1 MTIGGGLP
9 TGSGPPAGTEAT
21 SSRSERIARW
31 FEVPLLVAAL
41 LAIPVIV
48 VQESNLGSP
57 WEAVAA
63 VLDWLIWGAFAL
75 QLVVMLAI
83 VPDRRRWL
91 ADHPLEVLI
100 VLLTP
105 PFLPATLKVARVLPV
120 VRAIWLLVLAH
131 RAHRLF
137 SLQGL
142 RYVALLAFAI
152 VVGGGTLFAAV
163 EPEQNL
169 STWDGLWWALETV
182 TTVAYGDIV
191 PQTTA
196 GRMVAAVVMTTG
208 VGFVALLTGS
218 FAQRFLRGGNEREA
232 TGHTPTEAEMIR
244 RIDELSAQIADLH
257 RALRDER
264 R

>member
-1 MTIGGGLP
+1 MTTGGEPGGP
-9 TGSGPPAGTEAT
+9 TTGAT
-21 SSRSERIARW
+21 SRSDRIARW

-48 VQESNLGSP
+48 VQESNFGPP
-57 WEAVAA
+57 WDGVAA
-63 VLDWLIWGAFAL
+63 VLDWVIWGAFAL

-120 VRAIWLLVLAH
+120 VRAVWVLVLAH
-131 RAHRLF
+131 RARGLF
-137 SLQGL
+137 SLQGI
-142 RYVALLAFAI
+142 RYVALLSFAV

-169 STWDGLWWALETV
+169 SIWDGLWWATETV
-182 TTVAYGDIV
+182 TTVAYGDIY
-191 PQTTA
+191 PQTAA
-196 GRMVAAVVMTTG
+196 GRIVATVVMTTG

-218 FAQRFLRGGNEREA
+218 FAQRFLRGGNQAPGR
-232 TGHTPTEAEMIR
+232 TPTEAEMIR
-244 RIDELSAQIADLH
+244 KIDEMAAQIADLH
-257 RALRDER
+257 RALREER

>member
-1 MTIGGGLP
+1 MAIGGGHP
-9 TGSGPPAGTEAT
+9 TGSGSTAGTEAT
-21 SSRSERIARW
+21 SRSERIARW

-48 VQESNLGSP
+48 VQESNPGGP
-57 WEAVAA
+57 WEVLAA
-63 VLDWLIWGAFAL
+63 VLDWVIWGAFVL

-120 VRAIWLLVLAH
+120 VRAVWLLVLAH
-131 RAHRLF
+131 RALGLF
-137 SLQGL
+137 SLQGM
-142 RYVALLAFAI
+142 RYVALLAFVI

-169 STWDGLWWALETV
+169 SIWDGLWWATETV
-182 TTVAYGDIV
+182 TTVAYGDIY
-191 PQTTA
+191 PETTA
-196 GRMVAAVVMTTG
+196 GRIVATVVMTTG

-218 FAQRFLRGGNEREA
+218 FAQRFLRGGNQHE
-232 TGHTPTEAEMIR
+232 TPGQTSTEAEMMR
-244 RIDELSAQIADLH
+244 RIDEMAAQIADLH
-257 RALRDER
+257 RALREER

>member
-1 MTIGGGLP
+1 MTIGGGL
-9 TGSGPPAGTEAT
+9 PAGTEAT

-41 LAIPVIV
+41 LA
-48 VQESNLGSP
+48 S
-57 WEAVAA
+57 
-63 VLDWLIWGAFAL
+63 
-75 QLVVMLAI
+75 

-120 VRAIWLLVLAH
+120 VRAVWLLVLAH

-169 STWDGLWWALETV
+169 STWDGLW
-182 TTVAYGDIV
+182 
-191 PQTTA
+191 
-196 GRMVAAVVMTTG
+196 
-208 VGFVALLTGS
+208 
-218 FAQRFLRGGNEREA
+218 
-232 TGHTPTEAEMIR
+232 R
-244 RIDELSAQIADLH
+244 R
-257 RALRDER
+257 
-264 R
+264 

>member
-1 MTIGGGLP
+1 MTSGRGLP
-9 TGSGPPAGTEAT
+9 TGSEPTTGAT
-21 SSRSERIARW
+21 SRSERIAGW
-31 FEVPLLVAAL
+31 FDVPLLVAAL

-48 VQESNLGSP
+48 VQESNFGPP
-57 WEAVAA
+57 WEGVAV
-63 VLDWLIWGAFAL
+63 VLDWVIWGAFAL

-91 ADHPLEVLI
+91 TNHPLEVLI

-120 VRAIWLLVLAH
+120 VRAVWVLVLAH
-131 RAHRLF
+131 RVRGLF

-142 RYVALLAFAI
+142 RYVALLAFAV

-163 EPEQNL
+163 EPAQNL
-169 STWDGLWWALETV
+169 STWDGLWWATETV
-182 TTVAYGDIV
+182 TTVAYGDIY

-196 GRMVAAVVMTTG
+196 GRIVATVVMTTG
-208 VGFVALLTGS
+208 LGFVALLTGS
-218 FAQRFLRGGNEREA
+218 FAQRFLRGGNEA
-232 TGHTPTEAEMIR
+232 PGHTATEAELMQ
-244 RIDELSAQIADLH
+244 RIDEMAAQIAELH
-257 RALRDER
+257 KALLEER

>member
-1 MTIGGGLP
+1 MTIGRGLP
-9 TGSGPPAGTEAT
+9 TGSEQAP
-21 SSRSERIARW
+21 SRSERIARW

-48 VQESNLGSP
+48 VQESNFGPP
-57 WEAVAA
+57 WKGVAA
-63 VLDWLIWGAFAL
+63 VLDWVIWGAFAL
-75 QLVVMLAI
+75 QLVVMLAT

-105 PFLPATLKVARVLPV
+105 PFLPATFKVARVLPV
-120 VRAIWLLVLAH
+120 VRAVWVLVLAH
-131 RAHRLF
+131 RARGLF
-137 SLQGL
+137 SLQGI
-142 RYVALLAFAI
+142 RYVALLSFTV

-169 STWDGLWWALETV
+169 SIWDGLWWATETV
-182 TTVAYGDIV
+182 TTVAYGDIY
-191 PQTTA
+191 PQTAA
-196 GRMVAAVVMTTG
+196 GRIVATVVMTTG

-218 FAQRFLRGGNEREA
+218 FAQRFLRGGIQAPGR
-232 TGHTPTEAEMIR
+232 TPAEAEMMR
-244 RIDELSAQIADLH
+244 KIDEMAAQIADLH
-257 RALRDER
+257 RALREER

>member
-9 TGSGPPAGTEAT
+9 TGSGPTAGTEAT
-21 SSRSERIARW
+21 LRSERIARW

-48 VQESNLGSP
+48 VQESNLGPP
-57 WEAVAA
+57 WDALAA
-63 VLDWLIWGAFAL
+63 VLDWVIWGAFVL

-105 PFLPATLKVARVLPV
+105 PFLPTTLKVARALPV
-120 VRAIWLLVLAH
+120 VRAFWLLVLAH
-131 RAHRLF
+131 RARRLF

-142 RYVALLAFAI
+142 RYVALLVFVI

-163 EPEQNL
+163 EPAQNL
-169 STWDGLWWALETV
+169 SIWDGLWWATETV

-196 GRMVAAVVMTTG
+196 GRIVATVVMTTG
-208 VGFVALLTGS
+208 VGFAALLTGS
-218 FAQRFLRGGNEREA
+218 FAQRFLRGGNQHEDS
-232 TGHTPTEAEMIR
+232 GQISTEAEMMR
-244 RIDELSAQIADLH
+244 RIDEMAAQIADLR
-257 RALRDER
+257 RALREGR

>member
-1 MTIGGGLP
+1 MTIGRGLP
-9 TGSGPPAGTEAT
+9 TGSEQAP
-21 SSRSERIARW
+21 SRSERIARW

-48 VQESNLGSP
+48 VQESNFGPP
-57 WEAVAA
+57 WKSVAA
-63 VLDWLIWGAFAL
+63 VLDWVIWGAFAL
-75 QLVVMLAI
+75 QLVVMLAT

-105 PFLPATLKVARVLPV
+105 PFLPATFKVARVLPV
-120 VRAIWLLVLAH
+120 VRAVWVLVLAH
-131 RAHRLF
+131 RARGLF
-137 SLQGL
+137 SLQGI
-142 RYVALLAFAI
+142 RYVALLSFTV

-169 STWDGLWWALETV
+169 SIWDGLWWATETV
-182 TTVAYGDIV
+182 TTVAYGDIY
-191 PQTTA
+191 PQTAA
-196 GRMVAAVVMTTG
+196 GRIVATVVMTTG

-218 FAQRFLRGGNEREA
+218 FAQRFLRGGIQAPGR
-232 TGHTPTEAEMIR
+232 TPAEAEMMR
-244 RIDELSAQIADLH
+244 KIDEMAAQIADLH
-257 RALRDER
+257 RALREER

>member
-1 MTIGGGLP
+1 MTIGRGLP
-9 TGSGPPAGTEAT
+9 TGSEPSAGTT
-21 SSRSERIARW
+21 SRSDRIARW

-48 VQESNLGSP
+48 VQESDLGP
-57 WEAVAA
+57 TWEGIAT
-63 VLDWLIWGAFAL
+63 VLDWVIWGTFAL

-83 VPDRRRWL
+83 VPERRRWL

-120 VRAIWLLVLAH
+120 VRAVWVLVLAH
-131 RAHRLF
+131 RARGLF
-137 SLQGL
+137 SLQGI
-142 RYVALLAFAI
+142 RYVALLAFAV
-152 VVGGGTLFAAV
+152 VVGGGTLFSAV
-163 EPEQNL
+163 EPEQAP
-169 STWDGLWWALETV
+169 STWDGLWWATETV
-182 TTVAYGDIV
+182 TTVAYGDIY
-191 PQTTA
+191 PKTA
-196 GRMVAAVVMTTG
+196 IGRIVATVVMTTG

-232 TGHTPTEAEMIR
+232 SGHTPTEAELTR
-244 RIDELSAQIADLH
+244 RLDEMAAQIADLH
-257 RALRDER
+257 RTMREER